1 MDISKRDVI
10 SMMDYSVGDNLALS
24 TYGKTVMSEGLY
36 QGSKNLTCWGYWQDY
51 YYPKVIRESY
61 PVYVR
66 ERAEDKGQK
75 AFEII
80 KHLQD
85 KKLIKLDKVSDFI
98 EAMDSLIKIL

>member
-1 MDISKRDVI
+1 MDLNNNEVKAA
-10 SMMDYSVGDNLALS
+10 MNYSVGDNLS
-24 TYGKTVMSEGLY
+24 VQTTSGLN
-36 QGSKNLTCWGYWQDY
+36 NLTCWGYWQDG
-51 YYPKVIRESY
+51 YYPTVIRQTY
-61 PVYVR
+61 PVYLQ

-98 EAMDSLIKIL
+98 EAMDILIKIV